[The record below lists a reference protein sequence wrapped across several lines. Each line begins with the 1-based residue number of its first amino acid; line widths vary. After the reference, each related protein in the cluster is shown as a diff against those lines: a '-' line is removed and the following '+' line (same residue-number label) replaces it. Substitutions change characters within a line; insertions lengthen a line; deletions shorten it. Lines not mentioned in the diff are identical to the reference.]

1 MTFDPCLFTE
11 GVKEVTIALIKPDA
25 VEAGKVDQ
33 ILEDVSV
40 FGEFTSYDKSIKN
53 ILILFL
59 GLTYLVYHS
68 YKESSTIYLRMCKK

>member
-1 MTFDPCLFTE
+1 MFRIRVFDLCLFTE

-33 ILEDVSV
+33 ILEDVSI

-53 ILILFL
+53 IFILF
-59 GLTYLVYHS
+59 YF
-68 YKESSTIYLRMCKK
+68 

>member
-1 MTFDPCLFTE
+1 LTFDPCLFTE

-33 ILEDVSV
+33 ILEDVSL

-53 ILILFL
+53 IFIL
-59 GLTYLVYHS
+59 
-68 YKESSTIYLRMCKK
+68 